1 MFTISSESDY
11 GLIILS
17 RLLKNDSYVS
27 LSNVVGKTHLPQ
39 RYLARIAG
47 TLVKHGLLVSHEGR
61 DGGYKITAKVK
72 QISLFDY
79 LMIFEKNVEVSKCC
93 VEAFTCHFMRIC
105 RHGNFF
111 QHKLTNILSDQLKKI
126 KLVDIFETKNI

>member
-17 RLLKNDSYVS
+17 SLLKKNSYVS
-27 LSNVVGKTHLPQ
+27 LSDIVKKTDLPQ
-39 RYLARIAG
+39 HYLARIAG

-61 DGGYKITAKVK
+61 DGGYKITAKVRN
-72 QISLFDY
+72 ISLFDY

-93 VEAFTCHFMRIC
+93 IKAFTCHFMRIC
-105 RHGNFF
+105 KHGNFF
-111 QHKLTNILSDQLKKI
+111 QNKLTNMLSGQLKKI
-126 KLVDIFETKNI
+126 KLVDIFAP

>member
-17 RLLKNDSYVS
+17 SLLKSDSYVS
-27 LSNVVGKTHLPQ
+27 LSDILKETDLPP

-61 DGGYKITAKVK
+61 DGGYKVTKKVRTM
-72 QISLFDY
+72 SLFDY
-79 LMIFEKNVEVSKCC
+79 LTIFEKNVEVSKCC
-93 VEAFTCHFMRIC
+93 IKSFTCHFMRIC
-105 RHGNFF
+105 KHGHFF
-111 QHKLTNILSDQLKKI
+111 QSQLTSVLSNQLKNI
-126 KLVDIFETKNI
+126 KLVEIFEK

>member
-17 RLLKNDSYVS
+17 SLLKNDSYVS
-27 LSNVVGKTHLPQ
+27 LTDVVKKTDLPQ

-61 DGGYKITAKVK
+61 DGGYKITKKVRTMN
-72 QISLFDY
+72 LFDY
-79 LMIFEKNVEVSKCC
+79 LTIFEKNIEVSKCC
-93 VEAFTCHFMRIC
+93 IKSFTCHFMRIC
-105 RHGNFF
+105 KHGNFF
-111 QHKLTNILSDQLKKI
+111 QHKLTNILSDQLKNI
-126 KLVDIFETKNI
+126 KLVDIFETNTI